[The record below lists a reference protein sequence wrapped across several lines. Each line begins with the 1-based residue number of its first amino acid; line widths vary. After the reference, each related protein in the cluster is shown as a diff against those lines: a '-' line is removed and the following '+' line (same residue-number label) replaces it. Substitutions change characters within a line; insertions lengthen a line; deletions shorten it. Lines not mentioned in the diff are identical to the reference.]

1 MSGTD
6 DTLLAGRR
14 ALVVGDDEIGCGI
27 AERLRRAGAHTELL
41 PLPPPDLLSVAPHL
55 RNGLDVLVVNALPA
69 AEPVP
74 LAAAT
79 AAATADALA
88 RVVLA
93 QRLMQAALAALRARG
108 GRILLIGH
116 RYGEAI
122 NEGLAAYNCAAWAQ
136 VGLMRTAAIEWG
148 SHQITTNLVLPLADT
163 AELRAARAQRPRVLE
178 QLIGQLPLGR
188 VGSPVEDVGGAVA
201 FLASEAGA
209 FINGEIVYADGGQHV
224 AGPVL
229 NPARFTASGRG

>member
-1 MSGTD
+1 MSGSD
-6 DTLLAGRR
+6 ETLLAGRH
-14 ALVVGDDEIGCGI
+14 ALIVGDDEIGCGI
-27 AERLRRAGAHTELL
+27 AERLRRAGAHIKSLSL
-41 PLPPPDLLSVAPHL
+41 SGPQPPPAADI
-55 RNGLDVLVVNALPA
+55 GIELDVLVLNVLPA
-69 AEPVP
+69 AAATP
-74 LAAAT
+74 LATAEPAAT
-79 AAATADALA
+79 EHALA

-93 QRLMQAALAALRARG
+93 QRLMQACLPALSVRG

-122 NEGLAAYNCAAWAQ
+122 NEGLAAYNCAAWAL

-148 SHQITTNLVLPLADT
+148 PLQITTNLVLPLADT
-163 AELRAARAQRPRVLE
+163 AELRAALSQRPRVVE

-188 VGSPVEDVGGAVA
+188 VGCPLEDVGSAVA
-201 FLASEAGA
+201 FLASDAAA

-229 NPARFTASGRG
+229 NPSRFMARTSG